1 LAVGFISR
9 RDIKTVVDTHLQP
22 VARWQEPEIGYGH
35 LLKILGR
42 RWLWFSGALIAG
54 ISAAGALTVL
64 QSPTY
69 QSSLQL
75 LVEPNVRTKV
85 QLSLPEGT
93 QPPSFQ
99 EVELDYA
106 TQLNLMRSKQFI
118 QQALAQVQSQ
128 FPEICS
134 ALETPDDCITDLQSK
149 LSLQQVLEDKTDTR
163 IFEAIFVHENPELT
177 QQFLQALQKVYLG
190 YNLVQQSQRVNQ
202 GLSTVNQQLQEVR
215 KNLAESQK
223 ALETFRQGENLIDP
237 EKQAL
242 ALTES
247 LNTLEQDQQG
257 LQADYQDAQARYGV
271 LQQSLELDPASA
283 LVAARLSQSTRYQS
297 LLDELQKAELDLAQ
311 RLSVYT
317 EADPIAQ
324 DLAAQRQRHVE
335 LLQVEVQ
342 RVFKT
347 MPEQIQ
353 LEENQLL
360 QAGQLGEIDLT
371 LVNELVNTEVLLK
384 SLQARQ
390 TSLAQTE
397 KQLRSELN
405 RYPNLI
411 AQYDRLQPEVETQR
425 DSLAKLL
432 EMRQALS
439 NDLAQGGFNWQ
450 VVEQPLLGE
459 QIAPVAVKNLLL
471 GAVAGVFVGALL
483 AFGRE
488 ALDTVVHT
496 SDELKKQVAL
506 PLLGV
511 LPEVPLVSGLLPAGW
526 SFWRASAHSASTV
539 SAIQWQPFREAVDVI
554 YKNIQLST
562 ASGSLKSLMVT
573 AALANEGKTTF
584 ALGLALSA
592 ARVHQRVLMIDADLR
607 KPSLHEQLGLANEV
621 GLSTVLSSK
630 AALQPITV
638 TLQGTQVDV
647 IPAGPIPVDPVRLLN
662 SRKMRELISYC
673 ETKYDLIIV
682 DTAALL
688 GVVDALQVA
697 SLCHGTILV
706 SRLDQVTQADLM
718 QATQSLA
725 KVNTLGIIANGYRG
739 NLKHYGHSEET
750 VGEESQG
757 FNMAARQ

>member
-1 LAVGFISR
+1 LFQEAIA
-9 RDIKTVVDTHLQP
+9 IVVDSHLDIS
-22 VARWQEPEIGYGH
+22 AKWQEPEIGYGH
-35 LLKILGR
+35 LLQILGR
-42 RWLWFSGALIAG
+42 RWFWFGGALVAG
-54 ISAAGALTVL
+54 IAAAGAATVL

-69 QSSLQL
+69 KSSLQL

-85 QLSLPEGT
+85 QLSVPEGT

-118 QQALAQVQSQ
+118 EQALAQVQPQ
-128 FPEICS
+128 HPEIC
-134 ALETPDDCITDLQSK
+134 AGLETQDDCITDVQSK

-163 IFEAIFVHENPELT
+163 IFEAIFVHESPELT
-177 QQFLQALQKVYLG
+177 QQFLQALQQVYLD
-190 YNLVQQSQRVNQ
+190 YNLEQQSQRVTQ

-215 KNLAESQK
+215 KNLATSQK

-242 ALTES
+242 AMTES
-247 LNTLEQDQQG
+247 LNALAQDQQL
-257 LQADYQDAQARYGV
+257 LQADTQDMQARYQA

-297 LLDELQKAELDLAQ
+297 LLDELQKVELALAQ

-317 EADPIAQ
+317 ESDPIAQ
-324 DLAAQRQRHVE
+324 DLAAQRQE
-335 LLQVEVQ
+335 QIGLLQGEVQ
-342 RVFKT
+342 RVFKA
-347 MPEQIQ
+347 MPEQID
-353 LEENQLL
+353 LAEKNLL

-371 LVNELVNTEVLLK
+371 LVNELVTTEVELK
-384 SLQARQ
+384 RLQARQ
-390 TSLAQTE
+390 ASLGQTE
-397 KQLRSELN
+397 KQLREELN
-405 RYPNLI
+405 RYPDLI
-411 AQYDRLQPEVETQR
+411 ARYDRLQPEVETQR

-439 NDLAQGGFNWQ
+439 NDLAQGGFSWQ

-459 QIAPVAVKNLLL
+459 QIAPVALKNLLL
-471 GAVAGVFVGALL
+471 GAVAGGFVGALL

-511 LPEVPLVSGLLPAGW
+511 LPEVPMVSGLLPAGW
-526 SFWRASAHSASTV
+526 SLWRASAQSAATV

-562 ASGSLKSLMVT
+562 EPGALKSLMVT

-592 ARVHQRVLMIDADLR
+592 ARVHQRVLIIDADLR
-607 KPSLHEQLGLANEV
+607 NPSLHERLGIANER
-621 GLSTVLSSK
+621 GLSTLLASK
-630 AALQPITV
+630 MALNPV
-638 TLQGTQVDV
+638 GVALQGTQVDV
-647 IPAGPIPVDPVRLLN
+647 VPAGPIPADPVRLLN

-673 ETKYDLIIV
+673 ETKYDLVIV
-682 DTAALL
+682 DSAALL

-697 SLCHGTILV
+697 SLCQGVILV
-706 SRLDQVTQADLM
+706 SRLDQVTQADLT

-725 KVNTLGIIANGYRG
+725 RLNTLGIVANGYRG
-739 NLKHYGHSEET
+739 NVKSYGQ
-750 VGEESQG
+750 GEEMVGQALTLGSSPRLG
-757 FNMAARQ
+757 ERG